1 MDKESL
7 ETILDVLTTHLE
19 VYDRAIEAA
28 EDGVIKLD
36 DPQTLERLRRL
47 SGDYNQD
54 LRKLR
59 ARFLEAIL
67 IEGRVAD
74 EAMVSFWLEFAGLA
88 IKHAKLAEPLELK
101 VDQAVW
107 ESRRRRVRESFL
119 EVPKEYALPPEVVDI
134 ILNLVDV
141 YCSSGGHSDNQAQ
154 SKV

>member
-1 MDKESL
+1 MDKDTL
-7 ETILDVLTTHLE
+7 ETILDVLTTPLD

-36 DPQTLERLRRL
+36 DPKTLERLKGMKR
-47 SGDYNQD
+47 DYDQD

-74 EAMVSFWLEFAGLA
+74 EAMVSFYLEFAGLA
-88 IKHAKLAEPLELK
+88 IKHAKLDEPLELR

-107 ESRRRRVRESFL
+107 EQRRCRIRESFL
-119 EVPKEYALPPEVVDI
+119 EGPKEYALPPAVVDI
-134 ILNLVDV
+134 ILNLVDA
-141 YCSSGGHSDNQAQ
+141 YNDSGGHSDNQAQ